1 MKINFLRQIIFM
13 SKCFIYGVVVQ
24 CMLFTAI
31 LAKEASAQKSVHE
44 LSLSIVLKNSS
55 IEDVFKSI
63 EQETGF
69 GFMYNAEIINDKTRI
84 STAEEGQTLGELLHE
99 ISKNTKLKFRRIN
112 NTIVV
117 DRRTSKQ
124 DYYLVEDFNEIKITG
139 KVISDDGESLP
150 GVTIVEKGTTNG
162 TTTDIEGNYALTV
175 SGEGAILLYSFV
187 GYSPQEVVV
196 GSNSVLDVE
205 MALDQIGLEEVV
217 VTALGVKS
225 KKKSLGYSTSNIMGE
240 SVALARESNV
250 ANSLSGKVAGLV
262 ITPAS
267 AGMGGSTRVIIR
279 GNSSIT
285 GNNEPLY
292 IVDGIPINNSGFGGS
307 SSTQK
312 GINAFRSDYG
322 NGISDINPSDIE
334 SISVLK
340 GPNAAALYGSRA
352 SNGVIIITTKQGAAN
367 KGIGVSYTANVMVS
381 KINESTMPDFQN
393 EYGQGSGSSFANDGL
408 FNWGSKFDNSSY
420 TTVKGVQKT
429 YTAQPNNVK
438 DFYQTGVERVHT
450 LGLEGGTEDA
460 RVRFS
465 YTNFSGTGI
474 VPNSTLYKNN
484 FNLRGNV
491 RLSDKLTF
499 DSKVTYFTQ
508 HAKGRTMMGWTDD
521 NTTMNVYRWVRNAET
536 ADFLDYGDEY
546 SGPQVPYSVNPA
558 LNPYWIQYKNTNADE
573 RDRIQGFAKVDY
585 EFNDKFSAFVRVGTD
600 ALSHKITNIY
610 PYGHFRDPLGKR
622 SDVTNWVAETNA
634 DFLVSYNDKISSSLN
649 LNLNVGGNYKYRI
662 AQRSA
667 KSGDDFKIPT
677 SVLYSNLTTVIGSE
691 SRRRSSVYS
700 LYFSGTLDYE
710 QKVYLNF
717 TGRNDWDSQMWTPT
731 GSSSDFSF
739 FYPSLSMSFLGNDIF
754 NVESSVL
761 SFSKLRL
768 AWSEVGS
775 GGFKN
780 DEVNYYLSEVTGYN
794 GLITVT
800 KSDIFDDNDLK
811 PESTQ
816 SIELGLEFK
825 FFNNRL
831 YTDFT
836 YYKTNTFDQILNAPV
851 DASTGFNFMRT
862 NVGEVQNKGFEFLL
876 GGTPIQTSDFY
887 WDASINLAKNTNQ
900 LVSFIEGTDSYLFTN
915 YQSFAVK
922 TKVGGYYGDIYG
934 RDYVYHNG
942 KIVVNQ
948 NGLPIASEETLLG
961 NYQPDMTGGLSNTF
975 GYKNLEFSFLID
987 FRKGGEAYS
996 MTQRELG
1003 QRGSITST
1011 LEGRDGM
1018 VLDAYVNT
1026 GTEESPVYETNTQE
1040 INAENHWSALA
1051 GIERAHIQDLSNIR
1065 LREMS
1070 LSYSLPGSLLDH
1082 TFIRSASLSLVGRN
1096 LFFISKKADGVDPE
1110 ASVAIGNN
1118 GQGAFYYN
1126 MPSTRRFGF
1135 NLNVTF

>member
-1 MKINFLRQIIFM
+1 
-13 SKCFIYGVVVQ
+13 
-24 CMLFTAI
+24 MLYSFI
-31 LAKEASAQKSVHE
+31 LAKDASAQKSVHE
-44 LSLSIVLKNSS
+44 LNLSFELNKASIAEAFQS
-55 IEDVFKSI
+55 IEA
-63 EQETGF
+63 ETGF
-69 GFMYNAEIINDKTRI
+69 SFLYNSKIVNSKTKISAESN
-84 STAEEGQTLGELLHE
+84 SLTLGELLYK
-99 ISKNTKLKFRRIN
+99 ISKESKLKFKRIN

-117 DRRTSKQ
+117 DVRIGKG
-124 DYYLVEDFNEIKITG
+124 DYYLVEDLADVKITG
-139 KVISDDGESLP
+139 QVTSSEGESLP
-150 GVTIVEKGTTNG
+150 GVTIVEKGTTDG
-162 TTTDIEGNYALTV
+162 AVTDIDGNYSIVVT
-175 SGEGAILLYSFV
+175 GESAVLLFSFV
-187 GYSPQEVVV
+187 GYAPQEVLV
-196 GSNSVLDVE
+196 GSRTVIDLSLE
-205 MALDQIGLEEVV
+205 TDQIGLEEVV
-217 VTALGVKS
+217 VTALGINK
-225 KKKSLGYSTSNIMGE
+225 KKKSLGYSTGNISGE
-240 SVALARESNV
+240 SVSLARESNV

-262 ITPAS
+262 TTPAS

-292 IVDGIPINNSGFGGS
+292 VVDGIPINNAGFGGS

-352 SNGVIIITTKQGAAN
+352 SNGVVIITTKQGAIN
-367 KGIGVSYTANVMVS
+367 KGIGVSYTANVMMS
-381 KINESTMPDFQN
+381 TINESTMPDFQN
-393 EYGQGSGSSFANDGL
+393 EYGQGSGGSFANDGL

-429 YTAQPNNVK
+429 YSAQPENVNN
-438 DFYQTGVERVHT
+438 FYQTGVERVHT

-460 RVRFS
+460 KVRFS

-474 VPNSTLYKNN
+474 VPNSTLNKNT
-484 FNLRGNV
+484 FNLRGNI
-491 RLSDKLTF
+491 RLSDKLSF

-521 NTTMNVYRWVRNAET
+521 NTTMTVYRWVRNAEVS
-536 ADFLDYGDEY
+536 DFEDYGDEY
-546 SGPQVPYSVNPA
+546 SGPQVPYSVGPA

-573 RDRIQGFAKVDY
+573 RDRIQGFAKADY
-585 EFNDKFSAFVRVGTD
+585 KFNDKISAFVRVGTD

-622 SDVTNWVAETNA
+622 SDFINWVAETNA
-634 DFLVSYNDKISSSLN
+634 DFLVSYNDKISNNLN
-649 LNLNVGGNYKYRI
+649 LNLNLGGNYKYRI
-662 AQRSA
+662 AQRSD
-667 KSGDDFKIPT
+667 KSGVDFKIPT
-677 SVLYSNLTTVIGSE
+677 SLLYSNLTDVIGGE
-691 SRRRSSVYS
+691 SKRRSSVYS
-700 LYFSGTLDYE
+700 LYFSGTLDYKE
-710 QKVYLNF
+710 KVYLNF
-717 TGRNDWDSQMWTPT
+717 TGRNDWDSQMWTTT
-731 GSSSDFSF
+731 GSSRDYSF
-739 FYPSLSMSFLGNDIF
+739 FYPSVSMSFLGNDIF
-754 NVESSVL
+754 NIDNNIL
-761 SFSKLRL
+761 SFSKLRM

-800 KSDIFDDNDLK
+800 KSDIFDDSSLK

-816 SIELGLEFK
+816 SIELGMELK

-836 YYKTNTFDQILNAPV
+836 FYKTNTFDQILNAPV
-851 DASTGFNFMRT
+851 DASTGFNFKRT
-862 NVGEVQNKGFEFLL
+862 NVGEVQNKGYELL
-876 GGTPIQTSDFY
+876 VGGTPIQTSDFY
-887 WDASINLAKNTNQ
+887 WDASINLAKNNNQ

-934 RDYVYHNG
+934 RDYVYHDG

-961 NYQPDMTGGLSNTF
+961 NYQSDMTGGLSNTF
-975 GYKNLEFSFLID
+975 GYKNIELSFLID

-996 MTQRELG
+996 MTHRELG
-1003 QRGSITST
+1003 QRGSIVQT
-1011 LEGRDGM
+1011 LEGREGM
-1018 VLDAYVNT
+1018 VLDAFVNT
-1026 GTEESPVYETNTQE
+1026 GTEEAPVFVTNTTE
-1040 INAENHWSALA
+1040 INSENYWSALA
-1051 GIERAHIQDLSNIR
+1051 GIEKAHIQDLSNIR
-1065 LREMS
+1065 LRELS
-1070 LSYSLPGSLLDH
+1070 LSYSLPSEMLDNS
-1082 TFIRSASLSLVGRN
+1082 FFRSISLSLVGRN
-1096 LFFISKKADGVDPE
+1096 LFFLSKKADGVDPE